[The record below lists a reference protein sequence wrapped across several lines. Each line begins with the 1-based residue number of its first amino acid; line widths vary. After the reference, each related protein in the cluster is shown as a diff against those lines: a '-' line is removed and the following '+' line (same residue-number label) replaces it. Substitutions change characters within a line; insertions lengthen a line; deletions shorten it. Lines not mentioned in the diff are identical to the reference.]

1 MGVSIRFE
9 QVQRPLPA
17 RCATFAAGFLAMPL
31 AMALFAQT
39 VAWWFGANQVSS
51 AHAAAL
57 RATQDLTEALDRY
70 SSQFLRI
77 PDEREGLG
85 ALAPRYVSILPL
97 DPWGNPF
104 VYAPSTGTLWA
115 DVLSYGADGQ
125 PGGEGSAAD
134 VSGRFGRLDE
144 SPPRF
149 LSAVGRI
156 ALCTIP
162 LLALLAAQRRDW
174 PADVLAGMAS
184 FWAGLLF
191 ATLDLSS
198 NASSGAF
205 ASFVVGLVCMA
216 ASIATLRNL
225 RGGRE
230 ITCLAVVATSLL
242 LEHLITLP

>member
-1 MGVSIRFE
+1 MAIPIE
-9 QVQRPLPA
+9 QKRRPLA
-17 RCATFAAGFLAMPL
+17 TRCAVFAIGFLAMPL
-31 AMALFAQT
+31 VMALFAQS
-39 VAWWFGANQVSS
+39 VAWWYGTDQVSS
-51 AHAAAL
+51 EHAAAM

-70 SSQFLRI
+70 SSQRLRI
-77 PDEREGLG
+77 PDEREGLA
-85 ALAPRYVSILPL
+85 ALAPRYVDVVPV

-125 PGGEGSAAD
+125 PGGSGSAAD
-134 VSGRFGRLDE
+134 VSGRFGRLGK

-149 LSAVGRI
+149 LSVVGRI

-162 LLALLAAQRRDW
+162 LLALLAARTRDW
-174 PADVLAGMAS
+174 PAEVLAGMAA

-198 NASSGAF
+198 AASSAAF
-205 ASFVVGLVCMA
+205 AAFAVALVCMA

-230 ITCLAVVATSLL
+230 LTCLAVVATSLL
-242 LEHLITLP
+242 LEHLITLS